1 MKLQIKQELPSLIV
15 ALLPFAYL
23 IYSWNS
29 LPKEIPT
36 HWNVQG
42 EIDGWGSKTDLV
54 WIVLLSTVFVY
65 ALLLILPKIDPKKNL
80 DKMGNK
86 YHNLKLSMLL
96 IMSAIAIMFVYSA
109 GHQNVQMG
117 TFLPLLMGFLF
128 MVLGN
133 YFKTIKPN
141 YFVGIRTPWTL
152 ESETVWKDTHTLS
165 GKIWFLGG
173 LAIVAA
179 SLVFETPTT
188 FKVLIAVTIVLA
200 IIPILYSYL
209 KFNKLKN
216 NGN

>member
-1 MKLQIKQELPSLIV
+1 MKFQIKQELLSVIV
-15 ALLPFAYL
+15 ALLPLAYL
-23 IYSWNS
+23 IYSWN
-29 LPKEIPT
+29 LIPNKIPT

-42 EIDGWGSKTDLV
+42 EIDGWGTKTDLV
-54 WIVLLSTVFVY
+54 WIVLMITVFVY
-65 ALLLILPKIDPKKNL
+65 AILLILPKIDPKKNL
-80 DKMGNK
+80 EKMGNK
-86 YHNLKLSMLL
+86 YHSLKLSMLL

-117 TFLPLLMGFLF
+117 TFLLLLMGFLF

-141 YFVGIRTPWTL
+141 YFLGIRTPWTL

-188 FKVLIAVTIVLA
+188 FKVLISVTIVMA

-209 KFNKLKN
+209 RFNKLKN